1 MGYTSH
7 KSGGCAGWAIPLTK
21 AVAARGGFSVV
32 RGLWFLAV
40 VFASTVDNSRFA
52 KFFFRL
58 SSFLHIFCNITNV
71 TTTYL
76 SLVSMH

>member
-1 MGYTSH
+1 MQIQLHYTSH

-21 AVAARGGFSVV
+21 AVAARGGAALGFSVV

-52 KFFFRL
+52 KIFQLFFFL
-58 SSFLHIFCNITNV
+58 AYFL
-71 TTTYL
+71 
-76 SLVSMH
+76 